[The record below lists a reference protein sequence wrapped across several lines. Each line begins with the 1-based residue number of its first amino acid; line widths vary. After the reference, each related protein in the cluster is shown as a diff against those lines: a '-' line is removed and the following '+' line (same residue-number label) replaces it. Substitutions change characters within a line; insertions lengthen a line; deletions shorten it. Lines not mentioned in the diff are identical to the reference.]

1 MKGAVYGVTPAP
13 EYSACI
19 LVITEREGE
28 RESHRHEYVLGRK
41 TKLLHSL

>member
-1 MKGAVYGVTPAP
+1 MHQILQSLSSDVVAAVYGVTPAP

-28 RESHRHEYVLGRK
+28 GERI
-41 TKLLHSL
+41 